1 MPFLYFRTSFSNS
14 NKILSEVASA
24 EIEAGKVVSQEPP
37 ANKVL
42 GADKKVVVYIS
53 KGPETAALPD
63 FANKS
68 ISDVREKAVE
78 LGITLKEESENSDTI
93 QENYV
98 IRQSV
103 KAGTEIRSGDTVTV
117 VVSLGAKKTS
127 VPTVI
132 GMDEGTAKATLSNA
146 KLKANIV
153 YESHE
158 SDPDGKVIS
167 QSIEQG
173 KEVTEGTTIDVVVN
187 KIEKKTY
194 TVTLH
199 YTLETED
206 ENSTNTIKKTNVV
219 ILAGSTELTTTK
231 GSDGEYTAKYTG
243 QDGTTFKVKV
253 DGAEVAT
260 KKITKSELE
269 EYDKNDIYLN

>member
-1 MPFLYFRTSFSNS
+1 M
-14 NKILSEVASA
+14 ILKVKTGILEKKLNELKLNEMTPTELEEIIRENIEV
-24 EIEAGKVVSQEPP
+24 
-37 ANKVL
+37 VL
-42 GADKKVVVYIS
+42 
-53 KGPETAALPD
+53 
-63 FANKS
+63 
-68 ISDVREKAVE
+68 
-78 LGITLKEESENSDTI
+78 I
-93 QENYV
+93 QKRPY
-98 IRQSV
+98 R
-103 KAGTEIRSGDTVTV
+103 
-117 VVSLGAKKTS
+117 
-127 VPTVI
+127 
-132 GMDEGTAKATLSNA
+132 
-146 KLKANIV
+146 
-153 YESHE
+153 
-158 SDPDGKVIS
+158 
-167 QSIEQG
+167 